1 MEERDFLVRTRTMLA
16 KGLTEV
22 RNRPRIISLL
32 VAALLLWNPTEI
44 VQAQPAPWKSEKG
57 YENGIPI
64 GTKITQANWQRYQQF
79 MTEGMKAVFAG
90 TYFWHMPRN
99 VEIDVGPTRPIPA
112 PKPYLQ
118 DTEKYSSQVTLEP
131 LPDGGYVPKGYVA
144 GFPFSNPLKG
154 DAALIAER
162 IYWNTFY
169 RRSARV
175 EEAPNCS
182 YLLDMYGNFTRSAD
196 VNAVNSQLQHLS
208 EPGFPR
214 DEPDAGGYWFAAYGE
229 QTAPEQGKY
238 SGGVILSPNDPTQ
251 LDEEY
256 LYVPSLR
263 RSFRV
268 SQAARCAP
276 VFGTDFTLE
285 DIEEGPPRQGQLFK
299 KEYLGTK
306 KILTLLHAAPESF
319 DTCGTPTTLD
329 PRYYYAGSKG
339 IVPFPSAGSGQWEVR
354 DVYVIKLTRL
364 PKHFVG
370 YCYGKRILYL
380 DKENY
385 FSTNADLWDM
395 AGNLYKWIAV
405 FAYPGLIPGLGLDGQ
420 LVTITGPN
428 TGYIVNFQD
437 QHATVF
443 IGLHVCVDRECA
455 KRGYLDIS
463 RYASPEGLMKIQQ

>member
-1 MEERDFLVRTRTMLA
+1 
-16 KGLTEV
+16 
-22 RNRPRIISLL
+22 
-32 VAALLLWNPTEI
+32 
-44 VQAQPAPWKSEKG
+44 
-57 YENGIPI
+57 
-64 GTKITQANWQRYQQF
+64 
-79 MTEGMKAVFAG
+79 
-90 TYFWHMPRN
+90 
-99 VEIDVGPTRPIPA
+99 
-112 PKPYLQ
+112 
-118 DTEKYSSQVTLEP
+118 
-131 LPDGGYVPKGYVA
+131 
-144 GFPFSNPLKG
+144 
-154 DAALIAER
+154 
-162 IYWNTFY
+162 
-169 RRSARV
+169 
-175 EEAPNCS
+175 
-182 YLLDMYGNFTRSAD
+182 
-196 VNAVNSQLQHLS
+196 
-208 EPGFPR
+208 
-214 DEPDAGGYWFAAYGE
+214 
-229 QTAPEQGKY
+229 
-238 SGGVILSPNDPTQ
+238 LSPNDPTQ

-339 IVPFPSAGSGQWEVR
+339 IVPFSSAGSGQWEVR

-437 QHATVF
+437 EHATVF